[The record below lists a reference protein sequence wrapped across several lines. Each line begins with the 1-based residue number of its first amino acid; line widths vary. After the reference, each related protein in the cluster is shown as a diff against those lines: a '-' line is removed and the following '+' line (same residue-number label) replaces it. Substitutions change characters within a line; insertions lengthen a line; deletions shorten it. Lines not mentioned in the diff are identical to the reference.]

1 MIKVTNLTKKY
12 GDRYAIDNISF
23 EVNDG
28 EVVGFLGPNG
38 AGKTTTMNIITGYI
52 SSTSGTAEIDGFD
65 ILENPTE
72 AKKQIGYLP
81 EFPPLYLEMTVNEYL
96 GFIYDLKKCTLKKK
110 EHIDEI
116 CRVVKITDA
125 QKRLIKNLS
134 KGYRQRVGIAG
145 ALVGNPKVVIFD
157 EPTNGLDPRQIID
170 IRNLIKKLGE
180 DHTVILSTHILS
192 EVKTICD
199 RILIINEGKL
209 VADTK
214 TDNLESEIK
223 GKRKLDIK
231 VDGPESQVLSTLK
244 KIPGVSFVAVENSF
258 GDGVSSYLIE
268 SQDDVD
274 VRKPVFYAMA
284 KAGWPIVSMDYLSGN
299 IEDIFISVV
308 DEDDEKKAAEAVEK
322 STKSDKK

>member
-157 EPTNGLDPRQIID
+157 EPTN
-170 IRNLIKKLGE
+170 
-180 DHTVILSTHILS
+180 
-192 EVKTICD
+192 
-199 RILIINEGKL
+199 
-209 VADTK
+209 
-214 TDNLESEIK
+214 
-223 GKRKLDIK
+223 
-231 VDGPESQVLSTLK
+231 
-244 KIPGVSFVAVENSF
+244 
-258 GDGVSSYLIE
+258 
-268 SQDDVD
+268 
-274 VRKPVFYAMA
+274 
-284 KAGWPIVSMDYLSGN
+284 
-299 IEDIFISVV
+299 
-308 DEDDEKKAAEAVEK
+308 
-322 STKSDKK
+322 